1 MSDIKNQIAEI
12 DKAITSVLSGGQS
25 YKVGNRSLT
34 RGDLATLY
42 QMKKELENNAAGD
55 NNGGLGRGVA
65 VGFFDKR

>member
-1 MSDIKNQIAEI
+1 MSDTEKQIAEI
-12 DKAITSVLSGGQS
+12 NAAITSILSGGQS

-55 NNGGLGRGVA
+55 NNGGLGRSVA
-65 VGFFDKR
+65 VGIFDKR

>member
-1 MSDIKNQIAEI
+1 MSNTEKQLAEI
-12 DKAITSVLSGGQS
+12 NEAIAGILSGGQS

-55 NNGGLGRGVA
+55 NNGGLGRSTA